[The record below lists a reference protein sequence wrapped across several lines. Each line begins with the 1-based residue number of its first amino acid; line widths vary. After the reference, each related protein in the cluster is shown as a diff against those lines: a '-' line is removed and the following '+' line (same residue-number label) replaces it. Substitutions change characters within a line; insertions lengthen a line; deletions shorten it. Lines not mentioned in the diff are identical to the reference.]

1 MDIISR
7 LKTYLNSMNISNS
20 QFADTC
26 GIPRPTLSQLLNGR
40 NKKISDEIISKIH
53 DTYPSLSI
61 LWLLFGEGPMMNQ
74 ENMEFSEGLNEQKTA
89 DSATY
94 NPVNKNIATPETA
107 QNFVRNSDAN
117 RKSDGISSILD
128 SDDLS
133 QLGKFDLNSIIPDKQ
148 EQDNGGNGGKRITN
162 IVVFYS
168 DNSFQSFR
176 PSGD

>member
-53 DTYPSLSI
+53 DTYPSLSV
-61 LWLLFGEGPMMNQ
+61 LWLLFGEGQMMNH
-74 ENMEFSEGLNEQKTA
+74 ENMQFSEGSNEEISDNFNSYNTGVKPVTNTA
-89 DSATY
+89 VPQNSVQISDS
-94 NPVNKNIATPETA
+94 
-107 QNFVRNSDAN
+107 N
-117 RKSDGISSILD
+117 RKTDTISDVFGSENI
-128 SDDLS
+128 S
-133 QLGKFDLNSIIPDKQ
+133 QLDKFDLSALTNDKG
-148 EQDNGGNGGKRITN
+148 EIDSPSDSGKRITN

-168 DNSFQSFR
+168 DNSFQSFK
-176 PSGD
+176 PVSD

>member
-53 DTYPSLSI
+53 DTYPSLSV
-61 LWLLFGEGPMMNQ
+61 LWLLFGEGQMMIH
-74 ENMEFSEGLNEQKTA
+74 ENTPFSEGSNEENPEIFNSYGSGTKAVTN
-89 DSATY
+89 SA
-94 NPVNKNIATPETA
+94 AS
-107 QNFVRNSDAN
+107 QNSVHISEPN
-117 RKSDGISSILD
+117 RKSDPITDVFGAENI
-128 SDDLS
+128 S
-133 QLGKFDLNSIIPDKQ
+133 QLDKFDLSALTNEKGELESPS
-148 EQDNGGNGGKRITN
+148 ESGKRITN

-176 PSGD
+176 PVAD